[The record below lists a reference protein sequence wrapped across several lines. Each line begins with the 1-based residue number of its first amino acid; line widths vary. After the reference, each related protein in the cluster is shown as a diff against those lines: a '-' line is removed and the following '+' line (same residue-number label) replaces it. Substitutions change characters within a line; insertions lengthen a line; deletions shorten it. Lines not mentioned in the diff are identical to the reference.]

1 MNIHE
6 FNIAEYIKMLY
17 TDNKK
22 LIKENLH
29 LIMFD
34 CNDKELKMLEEYDNM
49 IKKIRNLV
57 NKYNDDSTIYQF
69 LTTEEDQEKMTRTR
83 ILRAEQRGLEQ
94 GIEQG
99 REQTKIE
106 TACSLLKENV
116 PLDIISRTTG
126 YSEEYLHSIQK

>member
-1 MNIHE
+1 MNIYE
-6 FNIAEYIKMLY
+6 FNIAEYKKILY

-34 CNDKELKMLEEYDNM
+34 CDDKELEMLEEYDSM
-49 IKKIRNLV
+49 VKKIRNLV

-94 GIEQG
+94 G

-106 TACSLLKENV
+106 TACSLLKENI
-116 PLDIISRTTG
+116 PLEIISRTTG
-126 YSEEYLHSIQK
+126 YSQDYLQTLKV